1 MGASGGEPELT
12 AQDVSEELQCVMLM
26 EDTPTSPELLKT
38 YSCTSLD
45 GDGPM
50 VFMFEAESNDKL
62 NEWLD
67 SGGLEV
73 GATDVVYGLGNLA
86 LLAMDKGQGIETQLE
101 ELFGPAIIE

>member
-1 MGASGGEPELT
+1 
-12 AQDVSEELQCVMLM
+12 M
-26 EDTPTSPELLKT
+26 EDIPTSLELIKT

-62 NEWLD
+62 NEWIEL
-67 SGGLEV
+67 GGLEA

-86 LLAMDKGQGIETQLE
+86 LLTMDKGQGIERQLE